1 MIKRVF
7 RVRIHPA
14 LRDGFE
20 ERFATISIAAVES
33 APGCLDVSIYRPTP
47 WAPEEYAMVTHWENA
62 EALQAF
68 AGRDWNKA
76 VIPSG
81 MEAFVDECWVHHYE
95 AWR

>member
-1 MIKRVF
+1 
-7 RVRIHPA
+7 
-14 LRDGFE
+14 
-20 ERFATISIAAVES
+20 
-33 APGCLDVSIYRPTP
+33 
-47 WAPEEYAMVTHWENA
+47 MVTHWENA

-95 AWR
+95 PWR